1 MNPAE
6 FSNIAATEE
15 TFWWFRGMNRMLW
28 DFLTEYRVAFQ
39 GKPALELG
47 CGTGWVSSEF
57 LKHFPGC
64 PLTSMDLASEGLRY
78 AQRRGL
84 TRLAQGDIRQLP
96 FADASFHLAITLDV
110 IVHLERG
117 EERRAFAEFAR
128 VLEPGGILLM
138 RAAAFSWLRSR
149 HSVFVDERQRIQ
161 KSVVLTQLQDCGFE
175 PLRSTYANTL
185 LLPVSLLKSRVWEP
199 MTNAEPASG
208 LTPMPPVL
216 NRLFETCLM
225 AEAAWLRGGHSFPVG
240 QSLWVLARKVGN
252 PT

>member
-15 TFWWFRGMNRMLW
+15 TFWWFRGMDRMLW
-28 DFLTEYRVAFQ
+28 DFLGEHRADFQ

-47 CGTGWVSSEF
+47 CGTGWVSSQF

-84 TRLAQGDIRQLP
+84 TRLAQGDVRQLP
-96 FADASFHLAITLDV
+96 FADASFRLALTLDV
-110 IVHLERG
+110 IVHLEHG
-117 EERRAFAEFAR
+117 EEREAFREFAR

-149 HSVFVDERQRIQ
+149 HSAFVNERQRFR
-161 KSVVLTQLQDCGFE
+161 SSNVLTQLKDCEFE

-208 LTPMPPVL
+208 LATMPPVL